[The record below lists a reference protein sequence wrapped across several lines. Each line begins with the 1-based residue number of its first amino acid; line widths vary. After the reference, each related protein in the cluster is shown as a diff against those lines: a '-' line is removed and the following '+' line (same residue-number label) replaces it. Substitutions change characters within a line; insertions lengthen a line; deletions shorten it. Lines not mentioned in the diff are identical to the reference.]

1 MSDTTF
7 TYDDD
12 TYSDLYKEAYGF
24 RPRGTRWATMTPAEK
39 QVEWNRLCDAAESSM
54 MDERSEEWRAME
66 RFEAL
71 VASTIETGAGD
82 RETAIRWL
90 LEASEAAPEA
100 GYAADMDY
108 FCYLNGLP
116 YGYFGGT
123 RNMMTGY

>member
-39 QVEWNRLCDAAESSM
+39 QVEWNRLCDAAESSA
-54 MDERSEEWRAME
+54 MDERNEEWRAME
-66 RFEAL
+66 RFEKR
-71 VASTIETGAGD
+71 VADTIRTGAGD
-82 RETAIRWL
+82 RETAIRWIA
-90 LEASEAAPEA
+90 EAE
-100 GYAADMDY
+100 GVDGDMDY
-108 FCYLNGLP
+108 LCFCCGIP
-116 YGYFGGT
+116 YGYFGGP